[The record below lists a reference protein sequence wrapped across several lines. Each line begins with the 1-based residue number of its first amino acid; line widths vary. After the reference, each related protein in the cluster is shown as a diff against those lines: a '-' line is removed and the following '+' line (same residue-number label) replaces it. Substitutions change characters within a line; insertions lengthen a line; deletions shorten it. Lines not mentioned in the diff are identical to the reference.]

1 VVKALVA
8 LLALSATVV
17 AVAVAAPARSKPAL
31 ATSCGRISDFS
42 PSWSPNGRA
51 IAFTRISFSGAVS
64 GVFRIGPDGRG
75 QRRVSAGGDYA
86 YGASWS
92 PDGTRIAYATFDLAA
107 VVRILVAR
115 ADGTAA
121 HVVATFQDER
131 EPPATFLSWSPDG
144 AWVAYVDS
152 MGDLLAAPS
161 AGDGPQRLISHGAT
175 QPAWSP
181 DGRHIAYV
189 GLEGITVADAEGG
202 NPRRIALGAF
212 PVWSHNSR
220 RIAYMSV
227 SGVGVHVI
235 GVDGS
240 GDRVVDRSGS
250 FPQWT
255 PDGRALVDVTPS
267 GRSHGAVRVVGVSS
281 RRVRTVSHDAA
292 RRLGSD
298 NFAAVLAPNG
308 KTIAFSSTPGVGGSE
323 IRLVR
328 SDGRAERRLT
338 YHCALVDEGAG
349 GRVYGTWLPDIV
361 LVRNKLR
368 DTITCGGGQD
378 VVYAD
383 NRDRVARDCEEV
395 RRPRGAQAVAAR

>member
-1 VVKALVA
+1 VAKALVV

-17 AVAVAAPARSKPAL
+17 AVAIAAPVRSQPAL
-31 ATSCGRISDFS
+31 ATSCGRVSDFS
-42 PSWSPNGRA
+42 PVWAPNGRA
-51 IAFTRISFSGAVS
+51 VAFTRISFSGAVS
-64 GVFRIGPDGRG
+64 GVFRIGVDGRR
-75 QRRVSAGGDYA
+75 QRRISAGGDYA

-131 EPPATFLSWSPDG
+131 EPPPTFLSWSRDSR
-144 AWVAYVDS
+144 WVAYVDS
-152 MGDLLAAPS
+152 TGDLLAAPS
-161 AGDGPQRLISHGAT
+161 AGDGPLRLIAHGAT

-181 DGRHIAYV
+181 NGRHIAYV
-189 GLEGITVADAEGG
+189 GLDGITISDTDGG
-202 NPRRIALGAF
+202 NPRTIALGAY
-212 PVWSHNSR
+212 PAWSRDSR

-235 GVDGS
+235 GADGS

-255 PDGRALVDVTPS
+255 PNGRALVDVTPA
-267 GRSHGAVRVVGVSS
+267 GRSHGAVRVVSVSS
-281 RRVRTVSHDAA
+281 ARVRTVSHDAA

-298 NFAAVLAPNG
+298 DFAAVIAPNG
-308 KTIAFSSTPGVGGSE
+308 KTIAFYSTPGVGGSE

-361 LVRNKLR
+361 LARNKLR
-368 DTITCGGGQD
+368 DTITCGRGQD

-383 NRDRVARDCEEV
+383 NLDRVGRDCEEV
-395 RRPRGAQAVAAR
+395 RRPRTP